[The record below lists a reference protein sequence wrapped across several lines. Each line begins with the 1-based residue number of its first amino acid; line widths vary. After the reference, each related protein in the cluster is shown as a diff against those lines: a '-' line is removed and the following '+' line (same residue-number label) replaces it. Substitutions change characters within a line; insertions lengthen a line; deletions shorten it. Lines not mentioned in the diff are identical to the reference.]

1 MNNYFNTNI
10 SNGGAVSSPPGLAT
24 SNNNTQYGN
33 LNSVNYPNYGNFN
46 VGLVA
51 PNVFTYDPSGN
62 TNSSFSAPASIYC
75 SLAIRV
81 G

>member
-10 SNGGAVSSPPGLAT
+10 SNGGNITNPNWLAT
-24 SNNNTQYGN
+24 ANSNTQYGN
-33 LNSVNYPNYGNFN
+33 LNSVNYPNYGNFS
-46 VGLVA
+46 VGGVG
-51 PNVFTYDPSGN
+51 PTVFSYDPKGK

-75 SLAIRV
+75 SPSIRV